1 MASLKSQH
9 VRNATGIFN
18 VQDKDSEE
26 GRRYDGPE
34 SKKLYSGTINFTN
47 KATKDTNCNRKQSI

>member
-1 MASLKSQH
+1 MVSLKSQH

-26 GRRYDGPE
+26 GHMYDGP
-34 SKKLYSGTINFTN
+34 K
-47 KATKDTNCNRKQSI
+47 